1 MVLFEALSLLASNNC
16 VEYITPDSIFLPL
29 CHCVQ
34 LCPSHKDASILNQ
47 HLFCELFVTYLLIS
61 SIKDHILSSEG
72 YSFNIK
78 ISLRVSEYISFSPK

>member
-1 MVLFEALSLLASNNC
+1 
-16 VEYITPDSIFLPL
+16 
-29 CHCVQ
+29 
-34 LCPSHKDASILNQ
+34 LNQ